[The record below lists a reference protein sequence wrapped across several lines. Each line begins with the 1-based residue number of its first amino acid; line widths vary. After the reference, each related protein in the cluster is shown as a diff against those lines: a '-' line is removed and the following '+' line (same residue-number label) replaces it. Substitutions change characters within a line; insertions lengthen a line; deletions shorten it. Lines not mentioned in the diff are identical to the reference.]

1 MHEQTLEERFM
12 LLDGRRQYRMNIAR
26 KCASLTIPSVLP
38 PLNWTDGMLLT
49 QPYSSIAS
57 RGVTAMA
64 SRMLSALMPLND
76 SPFFRFALKNGA
88 EATPEI
94 KAYLETLSFQV
105 FNKVVSQNLRET
117 IFQALQHLIIIGD
130 VMIIMDDD
138 FSFRNIRTDQ
148 YVVQRNVQGKVIE
161 TIHMEYEPISDDN
174 DAGDYATYSSSIGIR
189 QGYKTLYC
197 QYKLDEKKNL
207 WYSKK
212 ENNDGEVVDK
222 GEYVVSP
229 LIPLRWYGIMGEN
242 YGRSHCEDIFGDL
255 LTLENY
261 TQSHIE
267 GMAASSTFWIGV
279 DPAGMTE
286 IDDIASANNGTFVSA
301 RSTDIFCISP
311 AQTLSPQ
318 VSSTASSV
326 QEMRR
331 EVADAFLMTRSAI
344 PSGDRVTATAIR
356 MIGSELET
364 VLGGAFSAIA
374 KDLMEPIIKRCIF
387 IMLNNGDMDKGMY
400 NQFFD
405 KDGTL
410 QTEIITG
417 LQALSRDSDLQKLM
431 QMGEMVRNLPPQALQ
446 TFKWDSYAT
455 ALISS
460 LGFDAR
466 MWVKSAEQ
474 VAQEQQQQQQ
484 QAMQNQLQQQA
495 GQSITSGAVATAT
508 QAAQQDIQQNGGQ
521 NVGAAMQQLGV
532 DPSALGINPEQQD
545 MQQQDMQ
552 Q

>member
-1 MHEQTLEERFM
+1 MKEQTLEERFR
-12 LLDGRRQYRMNIAR
+12 LLDSRRQYRIDLAR

-38 PLNWTDGMLLT
+38 PINWNDGMVLS
-49 QPYSSIAS
+49 QPFSSIAS

-76 SPFFRFALKNGA
+76 SPFFRFGLKNGA

-94 KAYLETLSFQV
+94 KAYLETLSYQV
-105 FNKVVSQNLRET
+105 FNKVICQNLRET
-117 IFQALQHLIIIGD
+117 IFQALQHLIIVGD
-130 VMIIMDDD
+130 VMVIMDDD

-161 TIHMEYEPISDDN
+161 TIHLEYEPCKDGDD
-174 DAGDYATYSSSIGIR
+174 DYATSSTGTGIK
-189 QGYKTLYC
+189 QGYDVIYC
-197 QYKLDEKKNL
+197 QYKLDEKKNT
-207 WYSKK
+207 WSSTK
-212 ENNDGEVVDK
+212 ENDEGEVIDT

-242 YGRSHCEDIFGDL
+242 YGRSHCEDILGDL
-255 LTLENY
+255 LSLENY
-261 TQSHIE
+261 TQAHIE

-286 IDDIASANNGTFVSA
+286 IDDISSARNGTFIPA

-311 AQTLSPQ
+311 AQTLNPQ
-318 VSSTASSV
+318 VASTSNAV
-326 QEMRR
+326 AEMRR
-331 EVADAFLMTRSAI
+331 EVADAFLMTRAAI
-344 PSGDRVTATAIR
+344 PSGDRVTATAVR

-374 KDLMEPIIKRCIF
+374 RDLMEPIIKRTIF
-387 IMLNNGDMDKGMY
+387 IMLNNGDMDEGMY
-400 NQFFD
+400 AQFFD

-484 QAMQNQLQQQA
+484 QAMQMQMQQQA
-495 GQSITSGAVATAT
+495 GSSITNGAVNTAA
-508 QAAQQDIQQNGGQ
+508 QAAQQDIQQTGGQ
-521 NVGAAMQQLGV
+521 NIGAAMQQLGI
-532 DPSALGINPEQQD
+532 DPSQLGMGQQG
-545 MQQQDMQ
+545 MQQQPPQ
-552 Q
+552 

>member
-1 MHEQTLEERFM
+1 MKDQTLEERFR
-12 LLDGRRQYRMNIAR
+12 LLDSRRQYRIDLAR

-38 PLNWTDGMLLT
+38 PLNWTDGMALP
-49 QPYSSIAS
+49 QPFSSIAS
-57 RGVTAMA
+57 RGVTAMS

-76 SPFFRFALKNGA
+76 SPFFRFGLKNGA

-105 FNKVVSQNLRET
+105 FNKVICQNLRET

-130 VMIIMDDD
+130 VMVVMNDD

-148 YVVQRNVQGKVIE
+148 YVVIRNVQGKVIE
-161 TIHMEYEPISDDN
+161 TIHLEYEPTKEEDD
-174 DAGDYATYSSSIGIR
+174 DYYTSSSIGGLKK
-189 QGYKTLYC
+189 GYEILYC
-197 QYKLDEKKNL
+197 QYKLDEKTNT

-212 ENNDGEVVDK
+212 ENDDGEVVDS

-242 YGRSHCEDIFGDL
+242 YGRSHCEDILGDL
-255 LTLENY
+255 MSLENY

-286 IDDIASANNGTFVSA
+286 IDDISSASNGTFIPA
-301 RSTDIFCISP
+301 RQADIFCISP
-311 AQTLSPQ
+311 AQTLNPQ
-318 VSSTASSV
+318 VASTANAV
-326 QEMRR
+326 AEMRR

-374 KDLMEPIIKRCIF
+374 RDLMEPIIKRTIF
-387 IMLNNGDMDKGMY
+387 IMLNNGDMDEGMY
-400 NQFFD
+400 AQFFD

-484 QAMQNQLQQQA
+484 QAMQMQMQQQA
-495 GQSITSGAVATAT
+495 GSAITNGAVNTAAT
-508 QAAQQDIQQNGGQ
+508 AAQQDIQQTGGQ
-521 NVGAAMQQLGV
+521 NIGAAMQQLGI
-532 DPSALGINPEQQD
+532 DPSQLGMGQQG
-545 MQQQDMQ
+545 MQQQPPQ
-552 Q
+552 QGM

>member
-1 MHEQTLEERFM
+1 MKEQTLADRFR
-12 LLDGRRQYRMNIAR
+12 LFDGRRQTRTDLAR
-26 KCASLTIPSVLP
+26 KCASLTIPSILPPSGWTSDTVLP
-38 PLNWTDGMLLT
+38 
-49 QPYSSIAS
+49 QPFSSIAS

-76 SPFFRFALKNGA
+76 SPFFRFGLKNGA
-88 EATPEI
+88 EATPEV
-94 KAYLETLSFQV
+94 KGYLETLSYQV

-117 IFQALQHLIIIGD
+117 IFQALQNLIILGD
-130 VMIIMDDD
+130 VLVIMDND
-138 FSFRNIRTDQ
+138 FSFKNLRIDQ
-148 YVVQRNVQGKVIE
+148 YVIQRNIQGKVMEI
-161 TIHMEYEPISDDN
+161 IHVEYQPTDTVDQYDDRSD
-174 DAGDYATYSSSIGIR
+174 IGLQTR
-189 QGYKTLYC
+189 MGYKTIYC
-197 QYKLDEKKNL
+197 QYYLDEDKKL

-212 ENNDGEVVDK
+212 EDTDGNVLDE
-222 GEYVVSP
+222 GEYTVLP
-229 LIPLRWYGIMGEN
+229 LIPLRWYGITGEN
-242 YGRSHCEDIFGDL
+242 YGRSHCEDILGDL
-255 LTLENY
+255 ISLENY

-286 IDDIASANNGTFVSA
+286 LDDISSASNGTFIPA
-301 RSTDIFCISP
+301 RQADIFCISP
-311 AQTLSPQ
+311 AQTLNPQ
-318 VSSTASSV
+318 VASTANAV
-326 QEMRR
+326 AEMRR

-374 KDLMEPIIKRCIF
+374 RDLMEPIIKRTIF
-387 IMLNNGDMDKGMY
+387 IMLNNGDMDERMY
-400 NQFFD
+400 DQFFD
-405 KDGTL
+405 KEGTL

-460 LGFDAR
+460 LGFDSR
-466 MWVKSAEQ
+466 MWVKSAEE

-484 QAMQNQLQQQA
+484 QAMQMQMQQKA
-495 GQSITSGAVATAT
+495 GGAVTDGVVNTAA
-508 QAAQQDIQQNGGQ
+508 QAAQQDIQQTGGQ
-521 NVGAAMQQLGV
+521 NVGAMMQQLGI
-532 DPSALGINPEQQD
+532 DPSQLG
-545 MQQQDMQ
+545 MGQQQQGM
-552 Q
+552 

>member
-1 MHEQTLEERFM
+1 MKEQTLEERFR
-12 LLDGRRQYRMNIAR
+12 LLDGRRQYRIDLAR
-26 KCASLTIPSVLP
+26 RCSSLTIPSVLP
-38 PLNWTDGMLLT
+38 PLNWTDGMALT
-49 QPYSSIAS
+49 QPFSSIAS

-76 SPFFRFALKNGA
+76 SPFFRFGLKNGA

-94 KAYLETLSFQV
+94 KAYLETLSYQV
-105 FNKVVSQNLRET
+105 FNKVVCQNLRET
-117 IFQALQHLIIIGD
+117 IFQALQHLIIVGD
-130 VMIIMDDD
+130 VMVVMDDD

-161 TIHMEYEPISDDN
+161 TIHLEYEPADDGV
-174 DAGDYATYSSSIGIR
+174 DDYATSSAGTGIK
-189 QGYKTLYC
+189 QGYNVIYC
-197 QYKLDEKKNL
+197 QYKLDEKKNT
-207 WYSKK
+207 WSSTK
-212 ENNDGEVVDK
+212 ENDEGEVIDT

-242 YGRSHCEDIFGDL
+242 YGRSHCEDILGDL
-255 LTLENY
+255 MSLENY

-286 IDDIASANNGTFVSA
+286 LDDISSANNGTFIPA
-301 RSTDIFCISP
+301 RQADIFCISP
-311 AQTLSPQ
+311 AQTLNPQ
-318 VSSTASSV
+318 VASTANAV
-326 QEMRR
+326 AEMRR

-374 KDLMEPIIKRCIF
+374 RDLMEPIIKRTIF
-387 IMLNNGDMDKGMY
+387 IMLNNGDMDEGMY
-400 NQFFD
+400 AQFFD

-484 QAMQNQLQQQA
+484 QAMQMQMQQQA
-495 GQSITSGAVATAT
+495 GSAVTNGVVNTAT
-508 QAAQQDIQQNGGQ
+508 QAAQQDIQQTGGQ
-521 NVGAAMQQLGV
+521 NIGAAMQQLGI
-532 DPSALGINPEQQD
+532 DPSQLGMGQQG
-545 MQQQDMQ
+545 MQQQPPQ
-552 Q
+552 QGM

>member
-1 MHEQTLEERFM
+1 MKEQTLADRFR
-12 LLDGRRQYRMNIAR
+12 LFDGRRQTRTDLAR
-26 KCASLTIPSVLP
+26 KCASLTIPSILPPSGWTSDTVLP
-38 PLNWTDGMLLT
+38 
-49 QPYSSIAS
+49 QPFSSIAS

-76 SPFFRFALKNGA
+76 SPFFRFGLKNGA
-88 EATPEI
+88 EATPEV
-94 KAYLETLSFQV
+94 KGYLETLSYQV

-117 IFQALQHLIIIGD
+117 IFQALQNLIILGD
-130 VMIIMDDD
+130 VLVIMDND
-138 FSFRNIRTDQ
+138 FSFKNLRIDQ
-148 YVVQRNVQGKVIE
+148 YVIQRNIQGKVMEI
-161 TIHMEYEPISDDN
+161 IHVEYQPTDTVDQYDDRSD
-174 DAGDYATYSSSIGIR
+174 IGLQTR
-189 QGYKTLYC
+189 MGYKTIYC
-197 QYKLDEKKNL
+197 QYYLDEDKKL

-212 ENNDGEVVDK
+212 EDTEGNVLDE
-222 GEYVVSP
+222 GEYTVLP
-229 LIPLRWYGIMGEN
+229 LIPLRWYGITGEN
-242 YGRSHCEDIFGDL
+242 YGRSHCEDILGDL
-255 LTLENY
+255 ISLENY

-286 IDDIASANNGTFVSA
+286 LDDISSASNGTFIPA
-301 RSTDIFCISP
+301 RQADIFCISP
-311 AQTLSPQ
+311 AQTLNPQ
-318 VSSTASSV
+318 VASTANAV
-326 QEMRR
+326 AEMRR

-374 KDLMEPIIKRCIF
+374 RDLMEPIIKRTIF
-387 IMLNNGDMDKGMY
+387 IMLNNGDMDERMY
-400 NQFFD
+400 DQFFD
-405 KDGTL
+405 KEGTL

-460 LGFDAR
+460 LGFDSR
-466 MWVKSAEQ
+466 MWVKSAEE

-484 QAMQNQLQQQA
+484 QAMQMQMQQKA
-495 GQSITSGAVATAT
+495 GGAVTDGVVNTAA
-508 QAAQQDIQQNGGQ
+508 QAAQQDIQQTGGQ
-521 NVGAAMQQLGV
+521 NVGAMMQQLGI
-532 DPSALGINPEQQD
+532 DPSQLG
-545 MQQQDMQ
+545 MGQQQQGM
-552 Q
+552 

>member
-1 MHEQTLEERFM
+1 MKEQTLEERFR
-12 LLDGRRQYRMNIAR
+12 LLDSRRQYRIDLAR

-38 PLNWTDGMLLT
+38 PINWNDGMVLS
-49 QPYSSIAS
+49 QPFSSIAS

-76 SPFFRFALKNGA
+76 SPFFRFGLKNGA

-94 KAYLETLSFQV
+94 KAYLETLSYQV
-105 FNKVVSQNLRET
+105 FNKVICQNLRET
-117 IFQALQHLIIIGD
+117 IFQALQHLIIVGD
-130 VMIIMDDD
+130 VMVIMDDD

-161 TIHMEYEPISDDN
+161 TIHLEYEPCKDGDD
-174 DAGDYATYSSSIGIR
+174 DYATSSTGTGIK
-189 QGYKTLYC
+189 QGYDVIYC
-197 QYKLDEKKNL
+197 QYKLDEKKNT
-207 WYSKK
+207 WSSTK
-212 ENNDGEVVDK
+212 ENDEGEVIDT

-242 YGRSHCEDIFGDL
+242 YGRSHCEDILGDL
-255 LTLENY
+255 LSLENY
-261 TQSHIE
+261 TQAHIE

-286 IDDIASANNGTFVSA
+286 IDDISSARNGTFIPA

-311 AQTLSPQ
+311 AQTLNPQ
-318 VSSTASSV
+318 VASTSNAV
-326 QEMRR
+326 AEMRR
-331 EVADAFLMTRSAI
+331 EVADAFLMTRAAI
-344 PSGDRVTATAIR
+344 PSGDRVTATAVR

-374 KDLMEPIIKRCIF
+374 RDLMEPIIKRTIF
-387 IMLNNGDMDKGMY
+387 IMLNNGDMDEGMY
-400 NQFFD
+400 AQFFD

-484 QAMQNQLQQQA
+484 QAMQMQMQQQA
-495 GQSITSGAVATAT
+495 GSSITNGAVNTAA
-508 QAAQQDIQQNGGQ
+508 QAAQQDIQQTGGQ
-521 NVGAAMQQLGV
+521 NIGAAMQQLGI
-532 DPSALGINPEQQD
+532 DPSQLGMGQQD
-545 MQQQDMQ
+545 MQQQTPQ
-552 Q
+552 QGM